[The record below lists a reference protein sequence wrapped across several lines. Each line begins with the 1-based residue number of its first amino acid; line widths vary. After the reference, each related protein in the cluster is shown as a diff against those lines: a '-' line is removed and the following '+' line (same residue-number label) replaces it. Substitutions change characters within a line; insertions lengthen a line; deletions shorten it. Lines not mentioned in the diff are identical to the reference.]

1 MKKINKRDERFA
13 RLVAEA
19 TTAPGFC
26 YATSREREYK
36 GFNDDYQAEKLLK
49 DNDIAKAVNTYRNH
63 ILSRDVLSRQEA
75 LVRLTEIFRAPTAAE
90 VFRELEKM
98 ERMSKKRVDKEIV
111 QAAFDAMNM
120 TGIKKI
126 KRTKN
131 GVEVIGYDLDTL
143 AARIMQLAGVDV
155 SKPISEEGKR
165 TARRLLSEYFEEV
178 KDAANKRGTDTTD

>member
-36 GFNDDYQAEKLLK
+36 GFNDDYQAEKLLE
-49 DNDIAKAVNTYRNH
+49 DSEIAKAVNTYRGH

-75 LVRLTEIFRAPTAAE
+75 LVKLTAIFRAPTAAE
-90 VFRELEKM
+90 IFRQIDRLSNM
-98 ERMSKKRVDKEIV
+98 RVDAQV
-111 QAAFDAMNM
+111 MQSRMQDLDM
-120 TGIKKI
+120 TGIKRV
-126 KRTKN
+126 KRTKH
-131 GVEVIGYDLDTL
+131 GLEIVGYDLDTL

-165 TARRLLSEYFEEV
+165 TARRLLNDIFGSM
-178 KDAANKRGTDTTD
+178 N

>member
-36 GFNDDYQAEKLLK
+36 GFNDDYQADQLLK

-75 LVRLTEIFRAPTAAE
+75 LVKLTAIFRAPTAAE
-90 VFRELEKM
+90 IFRELDGLSGLRIDPDIMKAKM
-98 ERMSKKRVDKEIV
+98 DGLELTGVKR
-111 QAAFDAMNM
+111 
-120 TGIKKI
+120 I

-131 GVEVIGYDLDTL
+131 GLEIVGYDLDTL
-143 AARIMQLAGVDV
+143 AARILQLAGVDV
-155 SKPISEEGKR
+155 SKPITEEGKS
-165 TARRLLSEYFEEV
+165 TARRMLADIFGGMAS
-178 KDAANKRGTDTTD
+178 

>member
-1 MKKINKRDERFA
+1 
-13 RLVAEA
+13 
-19 TTAPGFC
+19 
-26 YATSREREYK
+26 
-36 GFNDDYQAEKLLK
+36 
-49 DNDIAKAVNTYRNH
+49 
-63 ILSRDVLSRQEA
+63 
-75 LVRLTEIFRAPTAAE
+75 
-90 VFRELEKM
+90 M

-165 TARRLLSEYFEEV
+165 TARRLLSEIFG
-178 KDAANKRGTDTTD
+178 DMGSA

>member
-1 MKKINKRDERFA
+1 MRAWGLLCMKKINKRDERFA

-36 GFNDDYQAEKLLK
+36 GFNDDYQADQLLK
-49 DNDIAKAVNTYRNH
+49 NNDVAEAVKTYRSH

-75 LVRLTEIFRAPTAAE
+75 LVRLTAIFRAPTAAE

-98 ERMSKKRVDKEIV
+98 ERMTKKRVDKEII
-111 QAAFDAMNM
+111 QAAFDAMDM
-120 TGIKKI
+120 SGVKKI

-131 GVEVIGYDLDTL
+131 GVEVVGYDLDTL
-143 AARIMQLAGVDV
+143 AARIMQLAGVDI

-165 TARRLLSEYFEEV
+165 TARRLLSDIFGGM
-178 KDAANKRGTDTTD
+178 DS

>member
-36 GFNDDYQAEKLLK
+36 GFNDDFQAEKLLE
-49 DNDIAKAVNTYRNH
+49 DSDIAQAVNTYRGH

-75 LVRLTEIFRAPTAAE
+75 LVKLTAIFRAPTAAE
-90 VFRELEKM
+90 IFRELDGLSGLRIDPDVMKA
-98 ERMSKKRVDKEIV
+98 RMVGLELAGVKR
-111 QAAFDAMNM
+111 
-120 TGIKKI
+120 I

-131 GVEVIGYDLDTL
+131 GLEVVGYDLDTL

-165 TARRLLSEYFEEV
+165 TARRLLNDIFGSM
-178 KDAANKRGTDTTD
+178 K

>member
-19 TTAPGFC
+19 TTAPGIC

-75 LVRLTEIFRAPTAAE
+75 LVRLSAIFRAPTAAE
-90 VFRELEKM
+90 IFRQLDGLSGL
-98 ERMSKKRVDKEIV
+98 RIDPEIV
-111 QAAFDAMNM
+111 RARMEALDLSGVKRM
-120 TGIKKI
+120 
-126 KRTKN
+126 KRTKH
-131 GVEVIGYDLDTL
+131 GLEIVGYDLDAL

-165 TARRLLSEYFEEV
+165 TARRLLSEIFG
-178 KDAANKRGTDTTD
+178 DMGSA

>member
-1 MKKINKRDERFA
+1 MKKINRRDERFA

-26 YATSREREYK
+26 YAASREREYK
-36 GFNDDYQAEKLLK
+36 GFNDDYQAEQLLK

-75 LVRLTEIFRAPTAAE
+75 LVKLTAIFRAPTAAE
-90 VFRELEKM
+90 VFRELNGLAGLRIDPDVMKA
-98 ERMSKKRVDKEIV
+98 RM
-111 QAAFDAMNM
+111 DALEL
-120 TGIKKI
+120 TGIKRI

-131 GVEVIGYDLDTL
+131 GLEVVGYDLDTL

-165 TARRLLSEYFEEV
+165 TARRLLSEIFG
-178 KDAANKRGTDTTD
+178 DMGA